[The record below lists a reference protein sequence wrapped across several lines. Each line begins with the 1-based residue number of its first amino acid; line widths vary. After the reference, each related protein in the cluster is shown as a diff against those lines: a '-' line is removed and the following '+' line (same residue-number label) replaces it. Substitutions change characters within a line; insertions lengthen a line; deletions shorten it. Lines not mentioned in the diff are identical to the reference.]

1 MNITSFHNYNNTT
14 MGDENPHIIEG
25 ISYVAIALLIM
36 VVLFC
41 CYQKSNDYVD
51 DKTRIERAKTRLAY
65 GGTVS
70 IL

>member
-14 MGDENPHIIEG
+14 MGDENPQIIKG
-25 ISYVAIALLIM
+25 IGYVAIALLII

-51 DKTRIERAKTRLAY
+51 DRTRI
-65 GGTVS
+65 
-70 IL
+70 

>member
-1 MNITSFHNYNNTT
+1 MNITSFHNYNNST

-36 VVLFC
+36 VIMFC

-51 DKTRIERAKTRLAY
+51 EKERAKTRLAY
-65 GGTVS
+65 GGGTVS
-70 IL
+70 V